1 MGILKLFIIAFPIVY
16 LAELLLI
23 HKLMEIGKKNMKDI
37 QHGKAGKQRLIKVIK
52 GNEYFILNGENY
64 EKAN

>member
-23 HKLMEIGKKNMKDI
+23 HKLMEIGKKNMGKV
-37 QHGKAGKQRLIKVIK
+37 QHGKAGKKRLIKVVK
-52 GNEYFILNGENY
+52 GNEYFILN
-64 EKAN
+64 